1 MLKVDNWTTALIVA
15 AGVSLAG
22 WFVGHGFVS
31 SRTVDRFVTVKGLS
45 ERDVVADLALWPLQI
60 VASADDLGGA
70 QATIDRGAA
79 AVIEFLARHD
89 IDTSQ
94 VEVQGVEVTDR
105 TANQFGEAAASGP
118 RYVVQQRLMVRS
130 DDPIRIHVASQWVGE
145 LVTAGVV
152 LRSGTGWGPATPT
165 FLFKELNT
173 LKPGMIAEATASA
186 REAAEQFAADS
197 RSRLGGI
204 RRANQGVFVILPRD
218 VAAGVSEETQLNKT
232 VRVVATVEYY
242 LH

>member
-1 MLKVDNWTTALIVA
+1 MKTDSVLSAIVVA
-15 AGVSLAG
+15 IGLAVAG

-31 SRTVDRFVTVKGLS
+31 GRTADRFVTVKGLA
-45 ERDVVADLALWPLQI
+45 ERDVEADLALWPLQI
-60 VASADDLGGA
+60 VASADDLSGA
-70 QATIDRGAA
+70 QAIIDRGSAS
-79 AVIEFLARHD
+79 VMEFLARHGV
-89 IDTSQ
+89 DTAQ

-105 TANQFGEAAASGP
+105 AANLVGEPAPSGL

-130 DDPIRIHVASQWVGE
+130 DDPMRIHVASQSVGE
-145 LVTAGVV
+145 LVASGVV

-165 FLFKELNT
+165 FLFKQLNA
-173 LKPGMIAEATASA
+173 LKPEMIAEATASA
-186 REAAEQFAADS
+186 REAAEQFAANS

-218 VAAGVSEETQLNKT
+218 AAAGISEEAQLHKT